1 MTQDKPASTPWTDTL
16 IDGLLPVVNVATDIL
31 NVSAARSFFLYS
43 SLPDLIAKVPIC
55 LCIARRSLVL
65 ARKLVL
71 NKQLPQRFAFL
82 ERG

>member
-1 MTQDKPASTPWTDTL
+1 MTQDKSASTPWTDTL
-16 IDGLLPVVNVATDIL
+16 IDGLLPVVNVAAYIL
-31 NVSAARSFFLYS
+31 NVSAVSSFLLYS
-43 SLPDLIAKVPIC
+43 SLLNLIAKVPIC
-55 LCIARRSLVL
+55 LCIARQSLVL

>member
-1 MTQDKPASTPWTDTL
+1 MTQDKSASTPWADAL

-31 NVSAARSFFLYS
+31 NVSAARSFFLNGC
-43 SLPDLIAKVPIC
+43 LPDLIAKVPIC